1 MGTWWHM
8 VEHVAHL
15 HPDLPGR
22 MQMGRLCPGSFRA
35 SSLAQVL
42 EARGHPRSAEE
53 VVLGVVVLRAKGVT
67 LFLSSSL
74 FQSGMIRTQ
83 EADYF
88 LKPLPPHLVG
98 SLQDS
103 AGAGPPSHIL
113 YKRSTEVQA
122 PGAPQAVLTR
132 RDRELGNQPLRSGSS
147 LQHPQKQHFC
157 GRRKKCM

>member
-1 MGTWWHM
+1 M
-8 VEHVAHL
+8 
-15 HPDLPGR
+15 
-22 MQMGRLCPGSFRA
+22 
-35 SSLAQVL
+35 
-42 EARGHPRSAEE
+42 
-53 VVLGVVVLRAKGVT
+53 VLGVVVLRAKGVT

-98 SLQDS
+98 SLQDP